1 MSEKVEIKGE
11 PLLLQYA
18 PKYPGVQLLPFQV
31 IQSKVLASL
40 GMNTP
45 ENDLITK
52 QSPPLTISASL
63 HCIMHLDGPQMNH
76 RSGICQ

>member
-1 MSEKVEIKGE
+1 MSEKVEIKGA
-11 PLLLQYA
+11 PLLLQCA

-40 GMNTP
+40 GMSTP

-52 QSPPLTISASL
+52 QSPALTISVSL
-63 HCIMHLDGPQMNH
+63 RCIMHLDGP
-76 RSGICQ
+76 